1 MYCMP
6 PKSSKNL
13 LIDSHFHL
21 FTAGEATLGARYV
34 PAYDADFQTWWAA
47 ASSVGVGRGVLVQP
61 SFLGTDNTRLCA
73 ELRQHAD
80 TLCGI
85 AVIDPA
91 WTADQLRQLESC
103 GVRGIRLNLSG
114 ASHELGVWSQ
124 ATAVWDEIFTL
135 GWHVELHTD
144 VGGLPHVLSQLPG
157 GIPLVVD
164 HMSKPASAS
173 DSDPTIAMLRT
184 RARQSPVHVKLSGAY
199 RLQGKEAGAV
209 ARVLRDEL
217 GPQSLLWGSDWPC
230 TNHEELADYPSL
242 LGAVYDW
249 VGEEAATLALTSNP
263 ANLYWAVTKL
273 PAPSGTPLQR

>member
-1 MYCMP
+1 MYRML

-13 LIDSHFHL
+13 LVDSHFHL
-21 FTAGEATLGARYV
+21 FAAGEASPGARYV

-61 SFLGTDNTRLCA
+61 SFLGTDNTRLCE
-73 ELRQHAD
+73 ELRKHAD

-91 WTADQLRQLESC
+91 WSAEQLRHLQSC

-114 ASHELGVWSQ
+114 ASHDLGAWSH
-124 ATAVWDEIFTL
+124 ATAVWDEMFLL

-144 VGGLPHVLSQLPG
+144 VGGLPHVLRQLPR

-164 HMSKPASAS
+164 HMSKPAAASA
-173 DSDPTIAMLRT
+173 SDPTIGMLKA
-184 RARQSPVHVKLSGAY
+184 RARLNPVHVKLSGAY
-199 RLQGKEAGAV
+199 RLEGKDPRAV
-209 ARVLRDEL
+209 GRVLHDEL

-230 TNHEELADYPSL
+230 TNYEALAVYPSL
-242 LGAVYDW
+242 LDAVYDW

-263 ANLYWAVTKL
+263 AALYWAG
-273 PAPSGTPLQR
+273 SGQ